1 MKEILLHKL
10 HRYVGIA
17 VAPFLII
24 QTVSGLLLGFGFFRR
39 PGAGIGGRVLPGSLD
54 ELLVKIH
61 FEPGWLGDAYH
72 LVLGAGIIW
81 IALSGWVIYL
91 RGWRRRKNASALS
104 VARPGGEDAGNRPAT
119 GDQ

>member
-17 VAPFLII
+17 VAPFLVI

-39 PGAGIGGRVLPGSLD
+39 PGAVMGGRVLPGSLD
-54 ELLVKIH
+54 ELLMKIH

-91 RGWRRRKNASALS
+91 RGWRRRKSASPLS
-104 VARPGGEDAGNRPAT
+104 TARPAGEDASKQPVA
-119 GDQ
+119 GDR